1 MKKYIYIFLL
11 AFLLFNIYS
20 LQINITKISP
30 TIVNTNNNINLDVCI
45 VNNGLS
51 QANLITLNIYYPN
64 CIYSNQSSIYIPYLN
79 SGDSYCTS
87 LNLYESCNP
96 GSYDIIINGSYTNNN
111 GVSEVSQIYP
121 IFVENLPYITIINY
135 YYSNNYYGSIANLV
149 LNITNYGEEIYNV
162 LIQSNFSTCSLEPSS
177 TYLSNLSGS
186 TLVNFQ
192 LLIPSNYANNYCTI
206 PLSIIYQDPLGNI
219 SNYTT
224 FINVP
229 ILPSNNRLEVLYN
242 VGYLNTGENIIN
254 LTLYNPTNSNISDI
268 SLTFTGTNISIANN
282 NIYINNILP
291 EQEINIPI
299 TVIVNNNLYGTITIP
314 FNVQYYSNSIL
325 YNLSGYIVENI
336 NAYPNITL
344 SGSYGSGTLT
354 FNLFNYGN
362 APAYNM
368 YINVYSS
375 GECIISPNQGYIGEL
390 DPGNS
395 NSVVFTLNNNCYP
408 NTTVYIQIY
417 YNDIFGNKYTMFYN
431 TSLEYLGYNI
441 YYTKS
446 SGNIL
451 IGIIILALI
460 FMGII
465 YYIMKRRNKNENK

>member
-11 AFLLFNIYS
+11 ILLLFNIYS

-30 TIVNTNNNINLDVCI
+30 TIVNSNNNINLGVCI
-45 VNNGLS
+45 INNGQS
-51 QANLITLNIYYPN
+51 QANLINLNVYYPN

-79 SGDSYCTS
+79 PGDSYCTS
-87 LNLYESCNP
+87 LNLYENCNP
-96 GSYDIIINGSYTNNN
+96 GSYDIIINGSYTNSI
-111 GVSEVSQIYP
+111 GVSEISQIYP
-121 IFVENLPYITIINY
+121 IFVENLPYITISNY
-135 YYSNNYYGSIANLV
+135 YYSNNYYGSIANLT

-162 LIQSNFSTCSLEPSS
+162 LIQSNSSLCSLEPSS
-177 TYLSNLSGS
+177 IYLSNLSGS

-206 PLSIIYQDPLGNI
+206 PLFITYQDPLGNI
-219 SNYTT
+219 NNYTT
-224 FINVP
+224 IINIP

-242 VGYLNTGENIIN
+242 VEYLNIGENIIN

-282 NIYINNILP
+282 NIYINNIYP
-291 EQEINIPI
+291 GQKINIPI

-325 YNLSGYIVENI
+325 YNLNGYIIENI

-344 SGSYGSGTLT
+344 SGSYSSGTLT
-354 FNLFNYGN
+354 FNIFNYGN

-368 YINVYSS
+368 YINIYSS

-395 NSVVFTLNNNCYP
+395 NSVVFTLNNNCNP
-408 NTTVYIQIY
+408 NTTIYVQIY
-417 YNDIFGNKYTMFYN
+417 YNDIFGNKYTIFYN
-431 TSLEYLGYNI
+431 TSLEYLGYSI

-451 IGIIILALI
+451 VGILILALI
-460 FMGII
+460 FIGII
-465 YYIMKRRNKNENK
+465 YYIMKRKKNENK